1 MKTFQVT
8 CTVSFGVSAD
18 VEADTAK
25 EAVQKAY
32 GMAKFSPSLCHQ
44 CARGHGDLES
54 GDFIACDEDGNVLY
68 SQVDDE

>member
-32 GMAKFSPSLCHQ
+32 
-44 CARGHGDLES
+44 ES